1 MFEHDLTDPNE
12 VGLNPERLDAI
23 PEFFGRHYLDTGK
36 LPCMATMVS
45 RGGEI
50 AHESYIGTTELGGSE
65 PVTASTIFRIY
76 SMTKPVTTLAIMM
89 LFEECRLRLDHP
101 VSRYIP
107 EYRDVK
113 VWAGGT
119 PEEPRL
125 KDPEREMTILDLI
138 THTAGLTYGFLHQ
151 DATDAI
157 YRREKVGHH
166 SQTLQEMARQMA
178 SLPLAFSPGQEWRYS
193 HSIDVLGAIVEIIT
207 GQPLDQFFRER
218 IFLPLGMQD
227 TDFWVPEDK
236 QSRLMACYQKDAVTG
251 ETTLADPAGSAS
263 RAYAVR
269 PVQLNGGGGLVSTL
283 RDYHRFALM
292 LMRGGTLDG
301 ARIISPKTWEFMR
314 QNHLPGNQ
322 TMRGMGRSAFTEVM
336 AEGVGFGL
344 GGSVVTDIVRT
355 GQPGSNGIFSWG
367 GLASTFFWIDPA
379 EELIAVQATQL
390 MPSSTYP
397 MRLQLQQL
405 VYAAVDW

>member
-1 MFEHDLTDPNE
+1 MFEHDLTDPSE
-12 VGLNPERLDAI
+12 VGLNAERLDAI
-23 PEFFGRHYLDTGK
+23 PDFFQKNYIDSGK
-36 LPCMATMVS
+36 IPCMATLVS

-50 AHESYIGTTELGGSE
+50 AHESYIGATEMGGSKPISSE
-65 PVTASTIFRIY
+65 TIFRIY

-89 LFEECRLRLDHP
+89 LFEEGRLRLEHP

-107 EYRDVK
+107 EYKDVK

-119 PEEPRL
+119 AAAPKL
-125 KDPEREMTILDLI
+125 KDPDREMTILDLI
-138 THTAGLTYGFLHQ
+138 THTAGLTYGFLMQ
-151 DATDAI
+151 DETDEI
-157 YRREKVGHH
+157 YRREKVGNHK
-166 SQTLQEMARQMA
+166 QTLQEMARQMA
-178 SLPLAFSPGQEWRYS
+178 GLPLAFSPGTEWRYS

-207 GQPLDQFFRER
+207 GQELDVFFRER
-218 IFLPLGMQD
+218 IFGPLQMND

-236 QSRLMACYQKDAVTG
+236 IGRLMACYQKDAKTG
-251 ETTLADPAGSAS
+251 ETTLADPGGAAS
-263 RAYAVR
+263 KLYAKR
-269 PVQLNGGGGLVSTL
+269 PVQLNGGGGLASTV

-292 LMRGGTLDG
+292 LLRGGTLDG

-314 QNHLPGNQ
+314 QNHLPGGQ

-344 GGSVVTDIVRT
+344 GGSVVTDIVQTR
-355 GQPGSNGIFSWG
+355 QPGSDGTFSWG
-367 GLASTFFWIDPA
+367 GLASTFFWIDPE

-397 MRLQLQQL
+397 MRIQLQQL
-405 VYAAVDW
+405 VYAAIDW